1 MFWPLAPFVSLDTRD
16 GTPHPRTDRA
26 PGIFFPRQLCL
37 GLASV
42 GPVLGPAQ
50 RRSGKAR
57 PFQVGQVLV
66 TEPLAPG
73 SPDTLRELC
82 DPANSAAGALR
93 ACALPL
99 QPFLTCL
106 RNARRGTA
114 AGPSGITNEHLRI
127 LLDEEADCTV
137 LPSGLH
143 VQTCRRPSSL
153 PFELAV

>member
-82 DPANSAAGALR
+82 DPANR
-93 ACALPL
+93 P
-99 QPFLTCL
+99 QEPY
-106 RNARRGTA
+106 ARTA